1 MGKTDLTEQEMVAAC
16 QMANAHEFITRL
28 PMGYKTMIGEG
39 GVKLSGGQ
47 KQRIAIARALVRNP
61 KILLLDEATSAL
73 DTESEAIVQKALESA
88 SHGRTTVMI
97 AHRLSTVRNADK
109 IIVFDHGNIV
119 EFGNH
124 SELMEKNGVYR
135 QLVKAQEIEE
145 GEEDTV
151 MEDVDPIIITRANE
165 RQTGGKSRK
174 SADDNYRKSVERRRQ
189 SSRLRASLVNSKGIE
204 TEIERENEEKE
215 YELEDEG
222 EEKAS
227 LVDIFKFSKPE
238 MPLVGFALVA
248 TVLRGLSWPIFSIIY
263 GKMFLALSSPG
274 LTETATDTVMNSV
287 SFMILAVVAGGSTC
301 FSGTLFGMAGE
312 KMTMRLR
319 IAVYKN
325 LLRQEGGFFDRAEYS
340 VGRLTTRLATDAPNV
355 QAAIDQRLAEVLQ
368 GVVSLIAG
376 VCVAFYYGWNMAP
389 IGVLTAVVL
398 VILQSLV
405 SQYLKFRGVKDNEV
419 AHEASQL
426 ATESIEHVRTIQ
438 ALAKQ
443 DFMFELFCTASQLP
457 HRRAIIRGLW
467 QSVSYAMSTSFY
479 LINFGIAYSFGR
491 FLVMNDYTT
500 PYIVFQVIEA
510 LNMASITVLAAASYF
525 PEYLRARL
533 SAGLLFGL
541 MNKKPK
547 IDNLSG
553 EGSLT
558 EISGNIALRD
568 VYFAYPTVP
577 HSTILNGLSLQANF
591 GQTVALVG
599 PSGCGKSTV
608 IQLVERYYDVLSGG
622 LEFDGQN
629 VRSINLRHLRSHI
642 ALVGQEPTLF
652 NLSVRDNITYGMGEV
667 TEEVVIQAA
676 KLANIHSF
684 VDSLPEKYDT
694 NVGAKGSQLSGGQK
708 QRIAIA
714 RAIIRNPRILLLDEA
729 TSALDTES
737 EKVVQEALDKA
748 REGRTCLVVAHRLS
762 TIQTADVIV
771 VAKDGKVLEMGSH
784 LQLLARKGL
793 YHRLVEKQKV
803 S

>member
-1 MGKTDLTEQEMVAAC
+1 
-16 QMANAHEFITRL
+16 
-28 PMGYKTMIGEG
+28 
-39 GVKLSGGQ
+39 
-47 KQRIAIARALVRNP
+47 
-61 KILLLDEATSAL
+61 
-73 DTESEAIVQKALESA
+73 
-88 SHGRTTVMI
+88 
-97 AHRLSTVRNADK
+97 
-109 IIVFDHGNIV
+109 
-119 EFGNH
+119 
-124 SELMEKNGVYR
+124 
-135 QLVKAQEIEE
+135 
-145 GEEDTV
+145 
-151 MEDVDPIIITRANE
+151 
-165 RQTGGKSRK
+165 
-174 SADDNYRKSVERRRQ
+174 
-189 SSRLRASLVNSKGIE
+189 
-204 TEIERENEEKE
+204 
-215 YELEDEG
+215 
-222 EEKAS
+222 
-227 LVDIFKFSKPE
+227 